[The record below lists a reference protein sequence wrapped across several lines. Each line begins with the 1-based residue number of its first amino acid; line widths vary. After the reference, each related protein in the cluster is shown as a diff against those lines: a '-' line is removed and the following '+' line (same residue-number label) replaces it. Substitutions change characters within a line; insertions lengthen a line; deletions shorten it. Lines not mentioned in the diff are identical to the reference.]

1 MLLDIKF
8 YINKA
13 VFYYNKFH
21 LKGLWFK
28 RGDKVYLSRR
38 NIKITRPSDKL
49 NYKKIGLF
57 KILD

>member
-8 YINKA
+8 YVNKA
-13 VFYYNKFH
+13 VFYYNKSY
-21 LKGLWFK
+21 LKGPRFK
-28 RGDKVYLSRR
+28 RGDKVYLLRR

-49 NYKKIGLF
+49 NYKKIRLF